1 MTAEGVAGRGVLMRI
16 RSLSGV
22 SGLENLRPLI
32 PCPPT
37 SMVRVMGMRGRGSS
51 LVLVMV
57 GQDSAWSKSRPVP
70 RARAEEVTGDGFRVF
85 LSAETSARTT
95 LADAMPGREVNL
107 ERALRLGDRLGGH
120 MVQGHVD
127 AAAPV
132 LFIGREGDDMVLRV
146 ALPPVVRDL
155 VIPKGSIAVEG
166 VSLTIAHLDDE
177 AFECRIIPHT
187 WTATNLHTL
196 APGDTV
202 NLEADMLG
210 KYVARLLGKDR
221 QVSLSPGEGP
231 VDEDFLARA
240 GFE

>member
-1 MTAEGVAGRGVLMRI
+1 MFTGLIQDVGFLRERTRVGDAAKLWVETQLPVQDVEIGESIA
-16 RSLSGV
+16 V
-22 SGLENLRPLI
+22 SGACLTVEAAAAERALLRFHALAETLDRTSLGLRPI
-32 PCPPT
+32 
-37 SMVRVMGMRGRGSS
+37 GG
-51 LVLVMV
+51 
-57 GQDSAWSKSRPVP
+57 A
-70 RARAEEVTGDGFRVF
+70 
-85 LSAETSARTT
+85 
-95 LADAMPGREVNL
+95 VNL

-187 WTATNLHTL
+187 RTATNLHTL

-210 KYVARLLGKDR
+210 KYVARLLGKGR